1 MKKIFLL
8 LSALFFL
15 GLCFCPGKA
24 KNPPPVSNSPE
35 IAPDESPP
43 PATPAEST
51 LPERT
56 GVMQAKEVSF
66 CRDVLPLLKRLA
78 GDCHTADNM
87 AGEYSLDSYEAV
99 MAAGTDSIPNVVP
112 GKPESSLL
120 YIYLEKGHP
129 FNKKPDSAS
138 LNIIRTWILQGA
150 KNN

>member
-1 MKKIFLL
+1 MSKIFPHLVALALL
-8 LSALFFL
+8 T
-15 GLCFCPGKA
+15 LCSCPGKT
-24 KNPPPVSNSPE
+24 KNTPPPSEATTNE
-35 IAPDESPP
+35 ITASTATET
-43 PATPAEST
+43 PATVQPALGQKS
-51 LPERT
+51 
-56 GVMQAKEVSF
+56 EVSF
-66 CRDVLPLLKRLA
+66 HRDVLPLLKELA

-87 AGEYSLDSYEAV
+87 AGEYAIDSYEAV
-99 MAAGTDSIPNVVP
+99 MSGGTDPLPNVIP